1 MATETRAGRG
11 WSGWLLLPLVLTA
24 VVYLGTTTDR
34 GVTDYDEAYYAQP
47 AVRMAV
53 EGDWVTPYANG
64 VRFLEKPPL
73 LYWVTA
79 SSFKAFGLRES
90 ALRLPTALAVILL
103 VWVVMLTAR
112 RALEGE
118 GPARGR
124 AAPGLATAV
133 AGLATAFSV
142 GTYLFT
148 RETLHDIWL
157 VLFLAVAMYALL
169 EWYLAPERSLR
180 PALLF
185 YAAMAGAF
193 LCKSLVGVAFPA
205 GIAVLFCLL
214 SRRRP
219 SLRSLHP
226 VAGTLLFLV
235 LTVPWHWLAE
245 VHNEGFL
252 HFFFVGEQFLRFLGR
267 REPPVLWSVP
277 LVTFLGLIPV
287 WFFPWT
293 VFVPAAF
300 SPRRRPEGGNGAVL
314 VRLALVWIVVV
325 IGFFSL
331 SDRLEHY
338 VFPAL
343 PAFAL
348 LAAVAFSRQG
358 GERAVLWGFRAL
370 AAVGVLALL
379 CGIAAGA
386 WFAAGNELPSGPAGP
401 SDRLAET
408 DFSILAEMPPGLV
421 RELIAPAAVTILA
434 LAIGFL
440 SALRLETL
448 GRRRGAVAA
457 VAAVMVAVC
466 LLTHWSLVLCEDL
479 ISSKQ
484 FGLALARSALPG
496 DRLVVMDDYESANS
510 LSFYQPLPVEITDG
524 TAYALLPGL
533 KFPDAPKI
541 LLTPGEFGEVWRSP
555 GRVFVLLP
563 EEKIG
568 RLEPAGTE
576 VMRRLDRVLV
586 RNR

>member
-1 MATETRAGRG
+1 MATETQSGRG

-34 GVTDYDEAYYAQP
+34 AVTDYDEAYYVQP
-47 AVRMAV
+47 AMRMASQ
-53 EGDWVTPYANG
+53 GDWVTPYANG
-64 VRFLEKPPL
+64 VRFLEKPPF

-79 SSFKAFGLRES
+79 LSFKVFGLREA

-112 RALEGE
+112 RGLEGE
-118 GPARGR
+118 SPARGR
-124 AAPGLATAV
+124 ASPGLATAV

-193 LCKSLVGVAFPA
+193 LCKSLVGVAFPV

-226 VAGTLLFLV
+226 VAGILLFLV
-235 LTVPWHWLAE
+235 LAVPWHWLAE
-245 VHNEGFL
+245 VRNQGFL

-267 REPPVLWSVP
+267 REPPVLWGVP
-277 LVTFLGLIPV
+277 LATFLGLIPV

-293 VFVPAAF
+293 VFLPAAF
-300 SPRRRPEGGNGAVL
+300 SPRREGGDGAVL
-314 VRLALVWIVVV
+314 VRLALAWIVVV

-348 LAAVAFSRQG
+348 LAAVAFYRRG
-358 GERAVLWGFRAL
+358 GERALLWGFRAL

-386 WFAAGNELPSGPAGP
+386 WFAAGNELPSGHAGP

-408 DFSILAEMPPGLV
+408 DFSIMAEMPPGLV
-421 RELIAPAAVTILA
+421 RDLIAPAAVGVLA
-434 LAIGFL
+434 LAGGFL
-440 SALRLETL
+440 CALRLETM

-457 VAAVMVAVC
+457 VTVVMVVFCA
-466 LLTHWSLVLCEDL
+466 LTHWSFVLCEDL
-479 ISSKQ
+479 ISSKR
-484 FGLALARSALPG
+484 FGLEIARSVLPG
-496 DRLVVMDDYESANS
+496 DRLGVMGDYESANS

-541 LLTPGEFGEVWRSP
+541 LLTPGEFGEAWRSP

-563 EEKIG
+563 KDKIG

-576 VMRRLDRVLV
+576 VMRILDRVLV